1 MGCATVTTIGAAT
14 ALHAVRWLSA
24 SCALIGLA
32 ACMSSARLP
41 EAAASRHDAS
51 PAVAVSPP
59 GPSRATAPPPTAR
72 ADFRRERPSA
82 QARQL
87 ADWVAATG
95 DHGAGEF
102 AIVDKKGAR
111 LYLFDA
117 AARLR
122 GASPILIGS
131 AVGDDSVPGIGTR
144 PIAQVKPFER
154 TTPAGRFV
162 AERGRNTNG
171 ERVIWVDYDNAVSMH
186 RVRATVK
193 AERRLQ
199 RLATP
204 TVADNRISYGCIN
217 VPAAFYDRYIDA
229 GFAQQRAIVYV
240 LPEVHAM
247 HQVFGLTPA
256 ALLATSTARSAGGL
270 RGPPFAQVTRLP
282 EPRLGL
288 Q

>member
-1 MGCATVTTIGAAT
+1 
-14 ALHAVRWLSA
+14 
-24 SCALIGLA
+24 
-32 ACMSSARLP
+32 MSSARLP
-41 EAAASRHDAS
+41 EAPASRHDAS
-51 PAVAVSPP
+51 PVVVDVPSRSPP
-59 GPSRATAPPPTAR
+59 RASAPPAAAG

-87 ADWVAATG
+87 ADWVAATR

-117 AARLR
+117 GARLR

-186 RVRATVK
+186 RVRAKVK

-199 RLATP
+199 RLATR

-217 VPAAFYDRYIDA
+217 VPAAFYDRYIDS
-229 GFAQQRAIVYV
+229 GFARSGAIVYV
-240 LPEVHAM
+240 LPEVHSM
-247 HQVFGLTPA
+247 QRVFGLSPPA
-256 ALLATSTARSAGGL
+256 PRASSTARGGGGL
-270 RGPPFAQVTRLP
+270 RGPPFALAMRLP
-282 EPRLGL
+282 EPRPGL